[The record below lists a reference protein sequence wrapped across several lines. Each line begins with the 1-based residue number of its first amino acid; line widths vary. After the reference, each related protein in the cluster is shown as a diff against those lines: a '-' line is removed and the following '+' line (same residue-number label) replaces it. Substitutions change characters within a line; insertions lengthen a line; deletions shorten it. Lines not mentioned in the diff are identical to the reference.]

1 MTGKTAPARGA
12 GPAPAAGGAASGGRG
27 TAGAAA
33 EPAPA
38 GGAAQG
44 GGTAGAAAEPAS
56 WGWVW
61 GDREAQVPL
70 DAPLPALISVALRL
84 LGAFLAHASQDAK
97 VSTAGLSVLRLLAAR
112 DGLKSSEVA
121 ERGWWTP
128 GTVTSV
134 VDVLVREGYVERRRD
149 EADRR
154 VVRLHLTAPGR
165 EAVGEAISAMAP
177 KWQHAFDYIDPAD
190 EPVIRRFLVDTI
202 TRFGTLVREERG
214 K

>member
-1 MTGKTAPARGA
+1 MTGRTAPDRQRTHRSADSTAPSESTPPA
-12 GPAPAAGGAASGGRG
+12 GSG
-27 TAGAAA
+27 TAGPGT
-33 EPAPA
+33 EPA
-38 GGAAQG
+38 Q
-44 GGTAGAAAEPAS
+44 

-84 LGAFLAHASQDAK
+84 LGAFLAQASQDVK

-121 ERGWWTP
+121 ARGWWTP

-134 VDVLVREGYVERRRD
+134 ADTLVRDGYVERRRD

-154 VVRLHLTAPGR
+154 VVRLHLTERGR
-165 EAVGEAISAMAP
+165 SQVMSTVAAMAP
-177 KWQHAFDYIDPAD
+177 KWHDALDYIDTAD
-190 EPVIRRFLVDTI
+190 EPVIRKFLLDTI
-202 TRFGTLVREERG
+202 ERFGTLVQKERG

>member
-1 MTGKTAPARGA
+1 MTGKTAGKTARDRQGA
-12 GPAPAAGGAASGGRG
+12 GRAASGGAPADRSSPG
-27 TAGAAA
+27 M
-33 EPAPA
+33 APA
-38 GGAAQG
+38 GS
-44 GGTAGAAAEPAS
+44 AAAGPGAERAE

-61 GDREAQVPL
+61 GDRDAQVPL

-84 LGAFLAHASQDAK
+84 LGAFLTLSSQDIS
-97 VSTAGLSVLRLLAAR
+97 VSPAGLSVLRLLAAR

-134 VDVLVREGYVERRRD
+134 ADVLVRDGYVERRRD

-154 VVRLHLTAPGR
+154 VVRLHLTGPGR
-165 EAVGEAISAMAP
+165 EVVGEAISAMAP
-177 KWQHAFDYIDPAD
+177 KWQQAFDYIDPAD

-214 K
+214 N